1 MKLNDGQFFT
11 FDLQDI
17 PGTTER
23 VRLPH
28 PEILNTLRVG
38 DILLLDDGKLR
49 MTVTNT
55 TMALLPE
62 NEGSVTC
69 QVVHGGMLSNKKGV
83 NTPSVVLPISPLTP
97 KDRRYYFQ
105 FRLCDI
111 YFFIDV
117 VECNTH
123 TSLSFTCI
131 HFKTNSF
138 SYYMFLI
145 YRDLAFI
152 LSLGGE
158 VDWVALSF
166 VQTPQDMIEFRQLA
180 GDSVRLMAKLEKP
193 SAIDFLDEVNSTWFI
208 FTCCCALCR
217 CCLQTD

>member
-38 DILLLDDGKLR
+38 DILLLDDGKLS

-97 KDRRYYFQ
+97 KDRRYNFQ

-117 VECNTH
+117 VECDTRIAVGQLHPLQNKLIQLLYVSH
-123 TSLSFTCI
+123 IQGPRVHSFPGRR
-131 HFKTNSF
+131 SG
-138 SYYMFLI
+138 
-145 YRDLAFI
+145 
-152 LSLGGE
+152 LGGT
-158 VDWVALSF
+158 VFCADPARHDRIPPTGRGFCQAHGQTGKAL
-166 VQTPQDMIEFRQLA
+166 
-180 GDSVRLMAKLEKP
+180 GH
-193 SAIDFLDEVNSTWFI
+193 
-208 FTCCCALCR
+208 
-217 CCLQTD
+217 

>member
-1 MKLNDGQFFT
+1 MGTFADSKVKLKDGQFFT
-11 FDLQDI
+11 FDLKDI

-69 QVVHGGMLSNKKGV
+69 QVVHGGVLSNKKGV

-97 KDRRYYFQ
+97 KDRRYI
-105 FRLCDI
+105 L
-111 YFFIDV
+111 
-117 VECNTH
+117 
-123 TSLSFTCI
+123 
-131 HFKTNSF
+131 
-138 SYYMFLI
+138 FL
-145 YRDLAFI
+145 
-152 LSLGGE
+152 LGGFY
-158 VDWVALSF
+158 L
-166 VQTPQDMIEFRQLA
+166 
-180 GDSVRLMAKLEKP
+180 
-193 SAIDFLDEVNSTWFI
+193 
-208 FTCCCALCR
+208 
-217 CCLQTD
+217 